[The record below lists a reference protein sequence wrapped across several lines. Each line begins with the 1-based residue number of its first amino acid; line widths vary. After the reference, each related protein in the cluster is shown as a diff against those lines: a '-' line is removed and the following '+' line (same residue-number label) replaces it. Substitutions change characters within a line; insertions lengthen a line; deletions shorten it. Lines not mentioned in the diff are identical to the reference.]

1 MSLQALLD
9 MSINHDQ
16 KKIGVSEERI
26 KAILPEARNLIAFY
40 RAYPDIMIDH
50 MIDAENEGKKDSER
64 NNFKFFCYQR
74 IFLRAV
80 MRHRYCYAVFPR
92 AFSKSFLSVLV
103 LMLRAILYPGS
114 NLFISTGGKHIII
127 L

>member
-9 MSINHDQ
+9 LSINHSQ

-26 KAILPEARNLIAFY
+26 QSVISEARNMIAFY
-40 RAYPDIMIDH
+40 RAYPDLLIDQMIA
-50 MIDAENEGKKDSER
+50 AENEGKKESEK
-64 NNFKFFCYQR
+64 NNFKFYEYQR
-74 IFLRAV
+74 LFLRAV

-92 AFSKSFLSVLV
+92 GYSKSFLSVLV

-114 NLFISTGGKHIII
+114 NLFISTGGI
-127 L
+127 

>member
-50 MIDAENEGKKDSER
+50 MIEAENEGKKDSER
-64 NNFKFFCYQR
+64 NNFKFFVYQR
-74 IFLRAV
+74 IKNSP
-80 MRHRYCYAVFPR
+80 Y
-92 AFSKSFLSVLV
+92 
-103 LMLRAILYPGS
+103 
-114 NLFISTGGKHIII
+114 TW
-127 L
+127 